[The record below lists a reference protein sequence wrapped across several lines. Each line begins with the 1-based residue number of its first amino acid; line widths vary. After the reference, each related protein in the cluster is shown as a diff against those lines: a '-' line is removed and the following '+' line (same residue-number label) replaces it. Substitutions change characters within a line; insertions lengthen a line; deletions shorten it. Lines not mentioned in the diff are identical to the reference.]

1 MWQLN
6 LPLYQL
12 KLKKQGEKY
21 QVFDAFRNKFVALT
35 PEEWVRQQFLWWL
48 VDAFGYPVSRIV
60 TEKQIDIQ
68 GNKLRFDAIV
78 VDDYARP
85 VMVIEF
91 KSPEI
96 QLSQS
101 VFDQV
106 AVYNSSLK
114 VKNQILSNGLQHIF
128 YTSDTQNRSYSYL
141 ETPPFYSELINSTNN
156 SHEYTKLT

>member
-6 LPLYQL
+6 LPLHQL

-21 QVFDAFRNKFVALT
+21 LVYDAFRKKFVVLT
-35 PEEWVRQQFLWWL
+35 SEEWVRQHFLWWL
-48 VDAFGYPVSRIV
+48 VNTYGYPVSRII
-60 TEKQIDIQ
+60 TEKQIDVQ

-78 VDDYARP
+78 IDDFAQP
-85 VMVIEF
+85 VMIIEF

-96 QLSQS
+96 QLSQT

-114 VKNQILSNGLQHIF
+114 VANQILSNGLQHIF
-128 YTSDTQNRSYSYL
+128 YTTDTQNRSYLYHK
-141 ETPPFYSELINSTNN
+141 TPPFYSELINSTNN
-156 SHEYTKLT
+156 SHEYTNLT